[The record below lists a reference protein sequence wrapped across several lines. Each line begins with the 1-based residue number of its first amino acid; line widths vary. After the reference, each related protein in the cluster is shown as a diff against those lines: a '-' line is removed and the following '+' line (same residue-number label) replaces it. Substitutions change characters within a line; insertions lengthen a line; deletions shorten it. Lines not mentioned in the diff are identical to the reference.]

1 MVRVRMAELD
11 EFAEALMGQ
20 LSVEINEE
28 KVIAELAAKIK
39 EDRNFTIKFDGIENI
54 SQALF
59 PELVRKVSEY
69 MGLEISEKLSIEYL
83 KLDEFKRLKGK
94 KVFTE
99 NGRVFVDKLFDAVSK
114 NDLKEI
120 SELIKEDTAKFLVYS
135 TYVKSYISKI
145 STTYGDYLDSKIY
158 LNRFILDDYPRIILY
173 KQGSPYES
181 NAESVK
187 SGYFGAM
194 KMTILEEIVHS
205 VQDNLHRLNIDA
217 VMRVNTINEE
227 LAKTILELDDKIVTQ
242 LTEYLQLQLVPDEFQ
257 VAKKANLFFMLNPDN
272 FITNV
277 MGPDVMTY
285 THVEIDPKIS
295 ELIPSL
301 EEIYKKWLDPIQAQH
316 AVFTTMEGMA
326 EFVVQQILKD
336 DVDFQNY
343 LTTFVGTNYSDYSVK
358 KSTGKEFTQH
368 VFDVYGKD
376 TFVKLIANPP
386 NTRELKDPQLYLNR
400 IK

>member
-39 EDRNFTIKFDGIENI
+39 DDRNFTIKFDGIENI

-99 NGRVFVDKLFDAVSK
+99 NGRVFVDKLFDAVAK

-173 KQGSPYES
+173 KQGPPYES

-205 VQDNLHRLNIDA
+205 VQNNLHRLNVQA
-217 VMRVNTINEE
+217 VIQVNTINEE
-227 LAKTILELDDKIVTQ
+227 LAKTILELDDKIVTK

-257 VAKKANLFFMLNPDN
+257 LAKKANLFFMLNPDN

-301 EEIYKKWLDPIQAQH
+301 EEIYKKWLKPIQAQH

-326 EFVVQQILKD
+326 EFTVQQILKD
-336 DVDFQNY
+336 DTDFQNY
-343 LTTFVGTNYSDYSVK
+343 LSTFVGTNYSDYSVK
-358 KSTGKEFTQH
+358 KSTGKEFTQY
-368 VFDVYGKD
+368 VFDVHGKN
-376 TFVKLIANPP
+376 TFTKLIADPP

>member
-1 MVRVRMAELD
+1 MAELD

-99 NGRVFVDKLFDAVSK
+99 NGRVFVDKLFDAVAK

-173 KQGSPYES
+173 KQGPPYES

-205 VQDNLHRLNIDA
+205 VQNNLHRLNVQSVIQ
-217 VMRVNTINEE
+217 VNTINEE
-227 LAKTILELDDKIVTQ
+227 LAKTILELDDKTVTK

-257 VAKKANLFFMLNPDN
+257 LAKKANLFFMLNPDN

-301 EEIYKKWLDPIQAQH
+301 EEIYKKWLKPIQAQH

-326 EFVVQQILKD
+326 EFTVQQILKD
-336 DVDFQNY
+336 DTDFQNY
-343 LTTFVGTNYSDYSVK
+343 LSTFVGTNYSDYSVK
-358 KSTGKEFTQH
+358 KSTGKEFTQY
-368 VFDVYGKD
+368 VFDVHGKN
-376 TFVKLIANPP
+376 TFTKLIADPP

>member
-1 MVRVRMAELD
+1 MSELD

-20 LSVEINEE
+20 LSVEIDEE

-39 EDRNFTIKFDGIENI
+39 EDRNFTMEFDGVEIV
-54 SQALF
+54 SQRLF
-59 PELVRKVSEY
+59 PELVQKVNEY
-69 MGLEISEKLSIEYL
+69 MGLEVSEKLSIKYL

-99 NGRVFVDKLFDAVSK
+99 NGRIFVDKLFDAVAK
-114 NDLKEI
+114 NDLKKI

-145 STTYGDYLDSKIY
+145 STTYGDYLDSRIY

-181 NAESVK
+181 KADLVK

-194 KMTILEEIVHS
+194 KMTILEEIIHS
-205 VQDNLHRLNIDA
+205 VQSNLHRLNVEA
-217 VMRVNTINEE
+217 VMQVNTINEE
-227 LAKTILELDDKIVTQ
+227 LAKIILELDDKTVTQ
-242 LTEYLQLQLVPDEFQ
+242 LTEYLQLQLVPDEFRI
-257 VAKKANLFFMLNPDN
+257 AKKANLFFMLNPDN

-295 ELIPSL
+295 ELVPSL
-301 EEIYKKWLDPIQAQH
+301 EGIYKKWLKPIQAQH

-326 EFVVQQILKD
+326 EFVVQQILKND
-336 DVDFQNY
+336 IDFQNY
-343 LTTFVGTNYSDYSVK
+343 LSMFVGTNYSDYSVK

-368 VFDVYGKD
+368 VFGVHGKN
-376 TFVKLIANPP
+376 TFVKLIADPP
-386 NTRELKDPQLYLNR
+386 NTKELKDPQLYLNR

>member
-1 MVRVRMAELD
+1 MSELD

-28 KVIAELAAKIK
+28 KEIEKLATKIK
-39 EDRNFTIKFDGIENI
+39 EDRNFTVKFDDIESV
-54 SQALF
+54 SQGLF
-59 PELVRKVSEY
+59 PDLVRKVNEY
-69 MGLEISEKLSIEYL
+69 MGLEVSEKLSIEYL
-83 KLDEFKRLKGK
+83 KLGDFKRLKGK

-99 NGRVFVDKLFDAVSK
+99 NGRVFVDKLFDAITK
-114 NDLKEI
+114 NDLKKI
-120 SELIKEDTAKFLVYS
+120 SEVIKEDTAKFLVYS
-135 TYVKSYISKI
+135 TYAKSYISKI
-145 STTYGDYLDSKIY
+145 STTYGDYLDSKLY

-173 KQGSPYES
+173 KQGPPYES

-194 KMTILEEIVHS
+194 KMTILEEIIHS
-205 VQDNLHRLNIDA
+205 VQNNLHRLNIQA
-217 VMRVNTINEE
+217 VMQVNTINEE
-227 LAKTILELDDKIVTQ
+227 LAKTILALDDKVVTQ
-242 LTEYLQLQLVPDEFQ
+242 LTEYLQLQLVPDEFR
-257 VAKKANLFFMLNPDN
+257 VAKRANLFFMLNPDN

-295 ELIPSL
+295 ELIPTI
-301 EEIYKKWLDPIQAQH
+301 EEIYKKWLKPIQAQH

-336 DVDFQNY
+336 DSDFQNY
-343 LTTFVGTNYSDYSVK
+343 LTTFSGTNYSEYSVK

-368 VFDVYGKD
+368 VFDVHGKD
-376 TFVKLIANPP
+376 TFVKLIADPP
-386 NTRELKDPQLYLNR
+386 NTRELKDPHLYLNR

>member
-1 MVRVRMAELD
+1 MSEFD

-20 LSVEINEE
+20 LSVEIDEE
-28 KVIAELAAKIK
+28 KVIAELAKKIK
-39 EDRNFTIKFDGIENI
+39 EDRSFTVKFDDIESV
-54 SQALF
+54 SQNLF
-59 PELVRKVSEY
+59 ADLVQRVNEY
-69 MGLEISEKLSIEYL
+69 MGLEVSKELSIEYL
-83 KLDEFKRLKGK
+83 KLDEFKRLKGR

-99 NGRVFVDKLFDAVSK
+99 TGREYVDKLFDAVAK
-114 NDLKEI
+114 NDLKTI
-120 SELIKEDTAKFLVYS
+120 SELIKENTAKFLVYS

-194 KMTILEEIVHS
+194 KMTILEEIIHS
-205 VQDNLHRLNIDA
+205 VQDNLHRLNTQA
-217 VMRVNTINEE
+217 VMDVNTINEE
-227 LAKTILELDDKIVTQ
+227 LAKTILELDDTTVTQ

-257 VAKKANLFFMLNPDN
+257 IAKKANLFFMLNPDN

-301 EEIYKKWLDPIQAQH
+301 EEIYKRWLKPIQAQH

-336 DVDFQNY
+336 DADFQNY

-358 KSTGKEFTQH
+358 KSTGKEFTQNI
-368 VFDVYGKD
+368 FNVYGKD
-376 TFVKLIANPP
+376 TFLKLITDPP
-386 NTRELKDPQLYLNR
+386 NTKELKDAQLYLNR

>member
-1 MVRVRMAELD
+1 MSEFD

-20 LSVEINEE
+20 LSVEIDEE
-28 KVIAELAAKIK
+28 KVIAELAKKIK
-39 EDRNFTIKFDGIENI
+39 EDRNFVVRFDDVESV
-54 SQALF
+54 SQNLF
-59 PELVRKVSEY
+59 EDLVQRVNEY
-69 MGLEISEKLSIEYL
+69 MGLEVSRNVSIEYL
-83 KLDEFKRLKGK
+83 KLDEFKKLKGK

-99 NGRVFVDKLFDAVSK
+99 NAREYVDKLFDAVAK
-114 NDLKEI
+114 NDLKII
-120 SELIKEDTAKFLVYS
+120 SELIKEDIAKFLVYS

-145 STTYGDYLDSKIY
+145 STTYGDYLDSRIY
-158 LNRFILDDYPRIILY
+158 LNKFILDDYPRIILY
-173 KQGSPYES
+173 KQGQPYES

-205 VQDNLHRLNIDA
+205 VQDNLHRLNIQA

-227 LAKTILELDDKIVTQ
+227 LAKTILELDEKTVTH

-257 VAKKANLFFMLNPDN
+257 IAKKANLFFMLNPDN

-301 EEIYKKWLDPIQAQH
+301 EEIYKKWLKPIQVQH
-316 AVFTTMEGMA
+316 AIFTTMEGMA

-358 KSTGKEFTQH
+358 KSTGKEFTQRI
-368 VFDVYGKD
+368 FDVYGKD
-376 TFVKLIANPP
+376 TFLKLITNPP

>member
-1 MVRVRMAELD
+1 MSEFE

-20 LSVEINEE
+20 LSVEIDEE
-28 KVIAELAAKIK
+28 KVIAELAKKIK
-39 EDRNFTIKFDGIENI
+39 EDRNFTVKFDDIE
-54 SQALF
+54 SVSKDLF
-59 PELVRKVSEY
+59 ADLIQKVNEY
-69 MGLEISEKLSIEYL
+69 TGLEIPNELSIEYL
-83 KLDEFKRLKGK
+83 KLDEFKRLKGR

-99 NGRVFVDKLFDAVSK
+99 NAREYVDRLFDAVAK
-114 NDLKEI
+114 NDLKTI
-120 SELIKEDTAKFLVYS
+120 SELIKENTAKFLVYS

-181 NAESVK
+181 NAEAVK
-187 SGYFGAM
+187 SGYLGAM
-194 KMTILEEIVHS
+194 KMTILEEIIHS
-205 VQDNLHRLNIDA
+205 VQSNLHKLNIQA
-217 VMRVNTINEE
+217 VINVNRINEE
-227 LAKTILELDDKIVTQ
+227 LAKIILELDDKTVTK

-257 VAKKANLFFMLNPDN
+257 IAKKANLFFMLNPDN

-295 ELIPSL
+295 DLIPSL
-301 EEIYKKWLDPIQAQH
+301 EEIYKRWLKPIQAQH

-326 EFVVQQILKD
+326 EFVVQQILKND
-336 DVDFQNY
+336 IDFQNY
-343 LTTFVGTNYSDYSVK
+343 LTAFVGTNYSDYSVK
-358 KSTGKEFTQH
+358 KSTGKEFTQNI
-368 VFDVYGKD
+368 FNVYGKD
-376 TFVKLIANPP
+376 TFSKLIRDPP

>member
-1 MVRVRMAELD
+1 MSEFD

-20 LSVEINEE
+20 LSVEIDEE
-28 KVIAELAAKIK
+28 KVIAGLAKKIK
-39 EDRNFTIKFDGIENI
+39 EDRNFTVKFDDIESV
-54 SQALF
+54 SQNLF
-59 PELVRKVSEY
+59 ADLVQRVNEY
-69 MGLEISEKLSIEYL
+69 MGLEVSRELSIEYL

-99 NGRVFVDKLFDAVSK
+99 DGREYVDKLFDAVAK
-114 NDLKEI
+114 NDLKTI
-120 SELIKEDTAKFLVYS
+120 SELIKKDTTKFLVYS
-135 TYVKSYISKI
+135 TYVKSYSSKI

-217 VMRVNTINEE
+217 VTRVNTINEE
-227 LAKTILELDDKIVTQ
+227 LAKTILELDDKIVTR

-301 EEIYKKWLDPIQAQH
+301 EEIYKRWLDPIQAQH

-336 DVDFQNY
+336 DADFQNY

-358 KSTGKEFTQH
+358 KSTGKEFTQNI
-368 VFDVYGKD
+368 FGVYGKD
-376 TFVKLIANPP
+376 TFSKLITNPP

>member
-1 MVRVRMAELD
+1 MSELD

-28 KVIAELAAKIK
+28 KEIEKLATKIK
-39 EDRNFTIKFDGIENI
+39 EDRNFTVKFDDIESV
-54 SQALF
+54 SQGLF
-59 PELVRKVSEY
+59 PDLVRKVNEY
-69 MGLEISEKLSIEYL
+69 MGLEVSEKLSIEYL
-83 KLDEFKRLKGK
+83 KLGDFKRLKGK

-99 NGRVFVDKLFDAVSK
+99 NGRVFVDKLFDAITK
-114 NDLKEI
+114 NDLKKI
-120 SELIKEDTAKFLVYS
+120 SEVIKEDTAKFLVYS
-135 TYVKSYISKI
+135 TYAKSYISKI
-145 STTYGDYLDSKIY
+145 SISYGDYLDSKIY
-158 LNRFILDDYPRIILY
+158 LNRFILDNYPRIILY
-173 KQGSPYES
+173 KQGPPYES

-194 KMTILEEIVHS
+194 KMTILEEIIHS
-205 VQDNLHRLNIDA
+205 VQNNLHRLNIQA
-217 VMRVNTINEE
+217 VMQVNTINEE
-227 LAKTILELDDKIVTQ
+227 LAKTILALDDKVVTQ
-242 LTEYLQLQLVPDEFQ
+242 LTEYLQLQLVPDEFR
-257 VAKKANLFFMLNPDN
+257 VAKRANLFFMLNPDN

-295 ELIPSL
+295 ELIPTI
-301 EEIYKKWLDPIQAQH
+301 EEIYKKWLKPIQAQH

-336 DVDFQNY
+336 DSDFQNY
-343 LTTFVGTNYSDYSVK
+343 LTTFSGTNYSEYSVK

-368 VFDVYGKD
+368 VFDVHGKD
-376 TFVKLIANPP
+376 TFAKLIANPP
-386 NTRELKDPQLYLNR
+386 NTRELKDPHLYLNR

>member
-1 MVRVRMAELD
+1 MSEFD

-20 LSVEINEE
+20 LSVEIDEE
-28 KVIAELAAKIK
+28 KVIAELAKKIK
-39 EDRNFTIKFDGIENI
+39 EDRGFTVKFDDIESV
-54 SQALF
+54 SQNLF
-59 PELVRKVSEY
+59 TDLVQRVNEY
-69 MGLEISEKLSIEYL
+69 MGLEVSKDLSIEYL
-83 KLDEFKRLKGK
+83 KLDEFKRLKGR

-99 NGRVFVDKLFDAVSK
+99 NGREYVDELFDAVAKS
-114 NDLKEI
+114 DLKTI
-120 SELIKEDTAKFLVYS
+120 SKLIKDDTTKFLVYS

-173 KQGSPYES
+173 KQGIPYES
-181 NAESVK
+181 KAESVK

-194 KMTILEEIVHS
+194 KMTILEEIIHS
-205 VQDNLHRLNIDA
+205 VQDNLHRLNIQA
-217 VMRVNTINEE
+217 VMDVNTINEE
-227 LAKTILELDDKIVTQ
+227 LAKTILELDDKIITQ

-257 VAKKANLFFMLNPDN
+257 IAKKANLFFMLNPDN

-301 EEIYKKWLDPIQAQH
+301 EEIYKRWLSPIQEQH

-336 DVDFQNY
+336 DIDFQNY

-358 KSTGKEFTQH
+358 KSTGKEFTQSI
-368 VFDVYGKD
+368 FDVYGKD
-376 TFVKLIANPP
+376 TFSKLITNPP